1 MAKKI
6 KLKLTEP
13 QFTALIEVVD
23 TLSAMLGTGDEDFDL
38 LGAKQIRAIDRMLLK
53 NGYKRKNS

>member
-6 KLKLTEP
+6 KLELTEP
-13 QFTALIEVVD
+13 QFIALIDVVD
-23 TLSAMLGTGDEDFDL
+23 TLSAMLGTGDADFDL

-53 NGYKRKNS
+53 NGYKRKHS